1 MTTTTI
7 NPDTLPRALRRAIQ
21 RGKSVAAGRRRVDV
35 PAVIAAGIRASE
47 RERRANVIARSMR
60 NMFQML
66 ARGEV
71 YDIDGK
77 AHMHMPEIDAWHAR
91 KGEEWVVISHVL
103 RGWIDLWGRIA
114 PDLTL
119 YRMGVLADC
128 LEQWKPLTERLIE
141 QAREEFEQT
150 ITRIGQIEHGKLT
163 SQIMTTEIAW
173 AMERMRGEV
182 EA

>member
-1 MTTTTI
+1 MR
-7 NPDTLPRALRRAIQ
+7 NPAALPRWLQ
-21 RGKSVAAGRRRVDV
+21 
-35 PAVIAAGIRASE
+35 AGIARAE
-47 RERRANVIARSMR
+47 RERRANVIARPMR
-60 NMFQML
+60 NMFAML
-66 ARGEV
+66 ALGEV
-71 YDIDGK
+71 YEIDGK
-77 AHMHMPEIDAWHAR
+77 AHMHMPEIDAWHAK

-119 YRMGVLADC
+119 YRMGVLVDC

-150 ITRIGQIEHGKLT
+150 IGRIAQIEHGKLT

-173 AMERMRGEV
+173 EIEKLQARAP
-182 EA
+182 EAPGTDTHTPISGRA